1 MEKDGQSGILA
12 QVEAYYSQ
20 KVAAHGA
27 TPAGVDWN
35 GAEGQ
40 QLRFAQLARLLPAAP
55 SAITV
60 NDLGC
65 GYGAL
70 HAYLSEH
77 GYTGRYAGYDIS
89 EKMIEAARAQTPQ
102 AQAGLHSD
110 FHVGDRPGSAEY
122 TIASGIFNVKG
133 AQPDSEWREYLLDVL
148 AGMDKCSTRGFAINV
163 HTGYSDRER
172 MKDTLHY
179 ADPCFLF
186 DHCKRRFSRHVALLH
201 DYGLYEFTL
210 LGRK

>member
-1 MEKDGQSGILA
+1 MKKEGQSGILA

-20 KVAAHGA
+20 KVSVHGA

-40 QLRFAQLARLLPAAP
+40 RLRFAQLARLLPAAP
-55 SAITV
+55 SSITV

-70 HAYLSEH
+70 LPYLSEH
-77 GYTGRYAGYDIS
+77 GYTGRYTGYDIS
-89 EKMIEAARAQTPQ
+89 ERMIDTARAQAPQ
-102 AQAGLHSD
+102 SQAGLQSD
-110 FHVGDRPGSAEY
+110 FLVGDQPSLAEY

-133 AQPDSEWREYLLDVL
+133 ARSDSEWNEYLLDVL
-148 AGMDKCSTRGFAINV
+148 TGMERCSTKGFAFNV
-163 HTGYSDRER
+163 LTSYSDRER

-186 DHCKRRFSRHVALLH
+186 DHCKRCFSRDVALLH
-201 DYGLYEFTL
+201 DYGLYEFTIL
-210 LGRK
+210 VRK